1 MKRLF
6 TKYAPVTLLVIVI
19 FLAVA
24 YVYSYVFLFSLIT
37 KLSDLLP
44 MFSGFWGF
52 ITVVSA
58 ITLGVLWLKLIKFV
72 IS

>member
-6 TKYAPVTLLVIVI
+6 TKFAPFTLVVIVI
-19 FLAVA
+19 FLVVA

-44 MFSGFWGF
+44 MFSSFWGI

-58 ITLGVLWLKLIKFV
+58 ITLGVFWLKIIKFV